1 MASSTST
8 NTIANGLQGTNASS
22 NRMFALAAAL
32 DAGDAVGKLMADMM
46 MLGTPPAPAT
56 STGGRTTATTATTT
70 ATTALRLTGAPST
83 LR

>member
-56 STGGRTTATTATTT
+56 STGGRTTTATTT
-70 ATTALRLTGAPST
+70 ATPALRLTGAPST